1 MTKEDGR
8 FAHVVQIAYELAR
21 TGQFEDFAS
30 LEREVIQE
38 GFEEGAH
45 WLEKPGIRHALTEI
59 CDASRERETWHKHS
73 LG

>member
-1 MTKEDGR
+1 MTQEDGR

-21 TGQFEDFAS
+21 TGEFEDFAS

-38 GFEEGAH
+38 GFGEGLH
-45 WLEKPGIRHALTEI
+45 WLERPGIRRALTEI
-59 CDASRERETWHKHS
+59 CDASRPPEGWHKHT